1 MALKTR
7 PDPADM
13 LSRVA
18 RNWGWALAFG
28 ILTVALGVVALVWP
42 GRTLVVLAVLFGIQL
57 IITGIFR
64 FVAAFAF
71 DMLSGGTR
79 VLMAL
84 LGVLSLI
91 IGIYAVRHLAVS
103 LLALGL
109 LLGIY
114 WVVSGTTELFTA
126 ISVKD
131 MSGRGWTALMGV
143 LSIIAG
149 LILVSYPGIS
159 LVTLAV
165 IVSVWLLVFGFGE
178 IALAFQLRR
187 LGHAVRH

>member
-7 PDPADM
+7 ADPADM
-13 LSRVA
+13 LGHVGKH
-18 RNWGWALAFG
+18 WGWALFFG
-28 ILTVALGVVALVWP
+28 LVTLAAGIATLVWP
-42 GRTLVVLAVLFGIQL
+42 GKTLVVIAVIFGIQL

-71 DMLSGGTR
+71 DALSGGSR

-91 IGIYAVRHLAVS
+91 IGIYAVRHLGVTV
-103 LLALGL
+103 LALGL

-114 WVVSGTTELFTA
+114 WVVSGSIELFNA
-126 ISVKD
+126 ISHKE
-131 MSGRGWTALMGV
+131 MSGRGWTALMGG
-143 LSIIAG
+143 LSIVAG

-159 LVTLAV
+159 LITLAV
-165 IVSVWLLVFGFGE
+165 IVAVWLLIFGVGE
-178 IALAFQLRR
+178 IMVAFQLRR
-187 LGHAVRH
+187 LRHSH